1 MLMKV
6 FKMNDCDWVA
16 AETEE
21 QAQEFYAKE
30 TGFDLEMEIKPDFEG
45 EVSLDNTMFVGLD
58 ELSEEEREKTQEIK
72 QFGCESFVSKSFRWV
87 IEKDKITEPCIISS
101 TEY

>member
-1 MLMKV
+1 MKV

-21 QAQEFYAKE
+21 QAKSFYANQ
-30 TGFDLEMEIKPDFEG
+30 TGFDLQEEINPDFEG
-45 EVSLDNTMFVGLD
+45 EVSLNDTMFIGVN
-58 ELSEEEREKTQEIK
+58 ELPEEELLMPQETTK
-72 QFGCESFVSKSFRWV
+72 YGNELYVSRSFHWV

-101 TEY
+101 TEF

>member
-1 MLMKV
+1 MMKV

-21 QAQEFYAKE
+21 QAKEFYAKE
-30 TGFDLEMEIKPDFEG
+30 TGYDLEMEVKPDFEG
-45 EVSLDNTMFVGLD
+45 EVSLEDTMYIGVD
-58 ELSEEEREKTQEIK
+58 ELPEEEQSMAQEMTK
-72 QFGCESFVSKSFRWV
+72 FGKELYVSRPFRWV

-101 TEY
+101 TEF